1 MLSRSLS
8 DCQSAN
14 AISCLC
20 YIGACIYGCFGQK
33 PKIMW
38 TSENILLK
46 RVTHQPSKNNNSNDN
61 MKMTPLWYCLLP
73 LCTPQAVNSS
83 LSDLI
88 SERMG
93 GRGAFQKETF
103 EKRKLSST
111 TRNHQSTQLDT
122 VWIVSIK
129 LLFLCSVSWHYWQVA
144 FPIRLYWTLAKYVK
158 L

>member
-1 MLSRSLS
+1 MSRSLS

-73 LCTPQAVNSS
+73 LCNAPSS
-83 LSDLI
+83 KLVTVRSNFR
-88 SERMG
+88 ENG

-103 EKRKLSST
+103 EKRKFSST

-129 LLFLCSVSWHYWQVA
+129 LLLLCSVSWHYWQVA